1 MSNDTTVYL
10 LISSS
15 DPLELGCALAY
26 LRNKDKTWG
35 LECEE
40 VRFNE
45 EYGYFFRVSGWAN
58 ENAWNYKITGDGG
71 EIDDLQSRFPNL
83 EMEGYYSD
91 EYSAGELG
99 GSEKWGGDKDEDCP
113 MFCLKLIFPSLS
125 KANGWQGYSFR
136 DLGDYVFENLSLFS
150 YDSGSCENP
159 QNLKDPV
166 TISFC
171 CEENEV
177 VKDDLWREVK
187 VFLRRL
193 HAPHDVILVE
203 ECYYSASTLKK
214 EELWG
219 KDSKDSSRVKASEVM
234 VFLDALAADEDSSP
248 WDLMDNLD
256 SLIENDLNYLDE
268 KENNVI
274 HCAAISGN
282 LKSISKTFL
291 TAEKLLE
298 KNQDGLSSIDLAI
311 QHGYQ
316 DQLPEGVQGPNF
328 ESLYSQSKV
337 LKQLEEN
344 GYAGLVSRIHRNFPN
359 PIFSAE

>member
-1 MSNDTTVYL
+1 MV
-10 LISSS
+10 
-15 DPLELGCALAY
+15 
-26 LRNKDKTWG
+26 
-35 LECEE
+35 
-40 VRFNE
+40 
-45 EYGYFFRVSGWAN
+45 
-58 ENAWNYKITGDGG
+58 
-71 EIDDLQSRFPNL
+71 
-83 EMEGYYSD
+83 
-91 EYSAGELG
+91 
-99 GSEKWGGDKDEDCP
+99 
-113 MFCLKLIFPSLS
+113 CLKLIFPSLS

-136 DLGDYVFENLSLFS
+136 DLGDYVFDNLSPFS
-150 YDSGSCENP
+150 FDSGSCENP

-187 VFLRRL
+187 VLLRRL

-203 ECYYSASTLKK
+203 ECYYTANTLNK

-219 KDSKDSSRVKASEVM
+219 KDSKDSSRVKASDVV
-234 VFLDALAADEDSSP
+234 VFLDALAADEESSP
-248 WDLMDNLD
+248 WDLMDNLNN
-256 SLIENDLNYLDE
+256 LIENDLNYLDE
-268 KENNVI
+268 KGNNII

-282 LKSISKTFL
+282 LKSIPKTFL
-291 TAEKLLE
+291 SAEKLLK

-316 DQLPEGVQGPNF
+316 DQLPEGVQVPNF
-328 ESLYSQSKV
+328 ESIYSQSKV
-337 LKQLEEN
+337 LEQLEEN